1 MMYFCR
7 KPFYMKKVI
16 FSLVLFI
23 LPIFAFAQ
31 NAVKSYNFTGG
42 YCPQTGTYDYSMPN
56 YSYIEYYDNY
66 LMFNGSDRYNYA
78 GQNPDGSHRFVATK
92 PGAAILRNVGI
103 LVSNDMN
110 SVRLISQSSFNGMT
124 LEMWFNYQFVADGK
138 EYALNASS
146 AIAPIYNGSSSSDR
160 GSSSYGSSDNDYIET
175 IEYAPDY
182 TGNAPDVW
190 CSKCGKYMPRHSHI
204 KKRIR

>member
-1 MMYFCR
+1 
-7 KPFYMKKVI
+7 MKKAI
-16 FSLVLFI
+16 LYFILLI
-23 LPIFAFAQ
+23 LPISLFSQ

-42 YCPQTGTYDYSMPN
+42 YCPQTGMYDYSMPN
-56 YSYIEYYDNY
+56 YSYIEYYGNY
-66 LMFNGSDRYNYA
+66 LLFNGHEQYNYA
-78 GQNPDGSHRFVATK
+78 GQNPDGSYRYVATN

-103 LVSNDMN
+103 LVSHDM
-110 SVRLISQSSFNGMT
+110 SAVRLISQSSFNGMT
-124 LEMWFNYQFVADGK
+124 LEMWFNYQYVAEGK

-146 AIAPIYNGSSSSDR
+146 AIAPIYNGSNSSERSSNNYNSSSD
-160 GSSSYGSSDNDYIET
+160 DYIET

-190 CSKCGKYMPRHSHI
+190 CDKCRKYMPRHSHI